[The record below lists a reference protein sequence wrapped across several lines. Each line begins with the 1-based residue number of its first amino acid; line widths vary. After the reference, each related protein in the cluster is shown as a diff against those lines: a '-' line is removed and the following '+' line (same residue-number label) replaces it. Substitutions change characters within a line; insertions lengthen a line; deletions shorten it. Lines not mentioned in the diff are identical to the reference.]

1 MLHTIATCQKKKY
14 QKRTS
19 FSYSKWFT
27 LHCIRKVPLNAKG
40 ILDQFSSLLD
50 SSKIVFLLTSQGICV
65 LRHYNYFW
73 CYNQY
78 VNVGI
83 FYDQEWCTHVII
95 SSLQVCIIWF
105 SVLAIICVCL
115 SLLFLN
121 ILHFQ
126 RIVQVI
132 KDT

>member
-1 MLHTIATCQKKKY
+1 MIHAALHKKSSTKC
-14 QKRTS
+14 KGNFGPIFIS
-19 FSYSKWFT
+19 
-27 LHCIRKVPLNAKG
+27 IRFLQNC
-40 ILDQFSSLLD
+40 
-50 SSKIVFLLTSQGICV
+50 FLLTSQGICV

-73 CYNQY
+73 YYDQY
-78 VNVGI
+78 VNVRI
-83 FYDQEWCTHVII
+83 FYDPEWCTHVII
-95 SSLQVCIIWF
+95 SKLQVCILWF

-126 RIVQVI
+126 RIVKVI

>member
-1 MLHTIATCQKKKY
+1 MIHAALHKKSST
-14 QKRTS
+14 KRKGNFGPIFIS
-19 FSYSKWFT
+19 
-27 LHCIRKVPLNAKG
+27 IRFLQNC
-40 ILDQFSSLLD
+40 F
-50 SSKIVFLLTSQGICV
+50 FLLTTQGICV

-73 CYNQY
+73 CYDQY

-83 FYDQEWCTHVII
+83 FYDPEWCTHVII
-95 SSLQVCIIWF
+95 SSLQVCILWF
-105 SVLAIICVCL
+105 SVLAIICVRL